1 MTAPRH
7 FYFRIAATVNGV
19 LVERECTDPTMQVW
33 RERRNGGPW
42 VTTVTMD
49 EPSSVQPPKLPRLTR
64 RATR

>member
-42 VTTVTMD
+42 VTTVTM
-49 EPSSVQPPKLPRLTR
+49 TNR
-64 RATR
+64 RACSPRSCRA